1 MKIEIKP
8 TQDPEK
14 LRENLEKR
22 VESVETTEEGL
33 EINLEEEKLE
43 ILDRTPGVDHY
54 TVEGEK
60 VEGLKGRPVQEKA
73 TAELETREDLAR
85 AALATI
91 RGYDLIILQ
100 SGDQWSLKLLR
111 RLNPG
116 IVELKQ
122 DEAPEF
128 LEIEKTLR
136 NEGSGEEIEM
146 DLNQEEVEKV
156 VGFLQE

>member
-1 MKIEIKP
+1 MKIEVKP

-22 VESVETTEEGL
+22 VENAEVTEEGL
-33 EINLEEEKLE
+33 EVTLEDEKLE
-43 ILDRTPGVDHY
+43 ILDRTPGIDHY
-54 TVEGEK
+54 VREGEK
-60 VEGLKGRPVQEKA
+60 IEGLKGRPVQEEA

-91 RGYDLIILQ
+91 EGYDLVILQ
-100 SGDQWSLKLLR
+100 PGDQWSLKLLR

-116 IVELKQ
+116 VVELKQ

-128 LEIEKTLR
+128 LDIEKTLR
-136 NEGSGEEIEM
+136 SEGLREEIGM
-146 DLNQEEVEKV
+146 DLDQEEVEKV

>member
-1 MKIEIKP
+1 MKIEVKP
-8 TQDPEK
+8 TEDPEK

-22 VESVETTEEGL
+22 VENAEATEEGL
-33 EINLEEEKLE
+33 EVTLEEERLE
-43 ILDRTPGVDHY
+43 ILDRTPGIDYYVQ
-54 TVEGEK
+54 EGEK

-91 RGYDLIILQ
+91 EGYDLVILQ

-116 IVELKQ
+116 VVELKQ

-136 NEGSGEEIEM
+136 SKGPREQIEM
-146 DLNQEEVEKV
+146 DLDQEEVEKV